1 MSTAMTPLL
10 KSSLLKS
17 SLLKSHSP
25 TLHLVFEAKRQRK
38 IMVNE
43 FNEGIV
49 TSTMRKQI
57 EDLDLQTR
65 PRGPGE
71 AIEASSN
78 ERSQIDK
85 EETGSL
91 TGDKRGIWNPASG
104 RTAVVEKPRYPSI
117 SHRIRENW
125 MWDL

>member
-1 MSTAMTPLL
+1 MGTAIPPHLR
-10 KSSLLKS
+10 S

-25 TLHLVFEAKRQRK
+25 TLHLVFIAKRQRK

-43 FNEGIV
+43 FNEGIF

-57 EDLDLQTR
+57 EDLDLQIHPRR
-65 PRGPGE
+65 PDE

-85 EETGSL
+85 VETESL
-91 TGDKRGIWNPASG
+91 TGAKTGIWNSASG
-104 RTAVVEKPRYPSI
+104 RTAVVEKPRYPPI